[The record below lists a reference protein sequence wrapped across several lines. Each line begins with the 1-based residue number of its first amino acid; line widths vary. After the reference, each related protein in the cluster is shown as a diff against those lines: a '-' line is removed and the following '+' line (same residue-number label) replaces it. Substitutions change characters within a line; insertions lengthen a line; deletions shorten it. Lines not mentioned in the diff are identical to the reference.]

1 MHHHTRVFKSGNS
14 LAVRIP
20 KAFQLS
26 DQQEVELFIRNN
38 ELIIRIVP
46 KNLAAALALLIPFP
60 DDVLAEKI
68 EDFPPQERDF

>member
-20 KAFQLS
+20 KAFQLN
-26 DQQEVELFIRNN
+26 DQQEVELFIRKD
-38 ELIIRIVP
+38 ELVIRVVP
-46 KNLAAALALLIPFP
+46 KNLAAALTLLVPFP

-68 EDFPPQERDF
+68 KDLPPQKRDF